1 MTPKTGRR
9 SYGGLEKTEN
19 TYIIARVEIEL
30 RALLRLPKATLDTQI
45 RGQDAAI
52 KNTMGSD
59 WMIPTKAVGPPR
71 ILVAADEVQARYYLG
86 LFVAR
91 PVYLTSGQKLVAK
104 KNVSAQRLTHIL

>member
-1 MTPKTGRR
+1 
-9 SYGGLEKTEN
+9 
-19 TYIIARVEIEL
+19 
-30 RALLRLPKATLDTQI
+30 
-45 RGQDAAI
+45 
-52 KNTMGSD
+52 
-59 WMIPTKAVGPPR
+59 MIPTKAVGPPR